1 MEPCNED
8 INAKKIIS
16 VEEDP
21 NYEVAKSK
29 AGGFQACQDSN
40 PDLCAR
46 GGGGGGTPGNS
57 WWGGG
62 CRRVLKILTLFQNK
76 KCHFPDPFSDLAF
89 RQKLCKY
96 NT

>member
-1 MEPCNED
+1 MEPRNED

-16 VEEDP
+16 VEDA

-40 PDLCAR
+40 PNLCAQ
-46 GGGGGGTPGNS
+46 GGGGGYS
-57 WWGGG
+57 WEFLVGM

-89 RQKLCKY
+89 RQKLC
-96 NT
+96 

>member
-1 MEPCNED
+1 MEPRNED

-16 VEEDP
+16 VEDA

-46 GGGGGGTPGNS
+46 GGGGGGGGYS
-57 WWGGG
+57 WEFLVGM
-62 CRRVLKILTLFQNK
+62 CRRVLKILTLFQYK
-76 KCHFPDPFSDLAF
+76 KCHFPDPFSDLVF
-89 RQKLCKY
+89 RQKLC
-96 NT
+96 

>member
-1 MEPCNED
+1 MEPRNED

-16 VEEDP
+16 VEDA

-29 AGGFQACQDSN
+29 AGGFQVCQNSN

-57 WWGGG
+57 WWGCAAG
-62 CRRVLKILTLFQNK
+62 
-76 KCHFPDPFSDLAF
+76 FS
-89 RQKLCKY
+89 KS
-96 NT
+96 

>member
-1 MEPCNED
+1 MEPRNED

-16 VEEDP
+16 VEEDA

-46 GGGGGGTPGNS
+46 GGGGVLLGIP
-57 WWGGG
+57 WWGCAAG
-62 CRRVLKILTLFQNK
+62 
-76 KCHFPDPFSDLAF
+76 FS
-89 RQKLCKY
+89 KS
-96 NT
+96 

>member
-1 MEPCNED
+1 MWTVEPRNED

-16 VEEDP
+16 VEEDA

-46 GGGGGGTPGNS
+46 GGGGGTPGNS
-57 WWGGG
+57 LVGV

-89 RQKLCKY
+89 RQKLC
-96 NT
+96 

>member
-1 MEPCNED
+1 MEPRNED

-16 VEEDP
+16 VEDA

-46 GGGGGGTPGNS
+46 RGGGVLLGILGVDVPPGS
-57 WWGGG
+57 
-62 CRRVLKILTLFQNK
+62 QN
-76 KCHFPDPFSDLAF
+76 PDPISERKMSFSRPVF
-89 RQKLCKY
+89 RPGLQAEIMLV
-96 NT
+96 

>member
-1 MEPCNED
+1 MEPRNED

-16 VEEDP
+16 VEDA

-46 GGGGGGTPGNS
+46 GGRGGGYS
-57 WWGGG
+57 WEFLVGV

-89 RQKLCKY
+89 RQKLC
-96 NT
+96 

>member
-1 MEPCNED
+1 MWTVEPRNED
-8 INAKKIIS
+8 VNAKKIIS
-16 VEEDP
+16 VEDA

-46 GGGGGGTPGNS
+46 EGGGGGYS
-57 WWGGG
+57 WEFLVGM

-89 RQKLCKY
+89 RQKLC
-96 NT
+96 

>member
-1 MEPCNED
+1 MEPRNED

-16 VEEDP
+16 VEDA

-46 GGGGGGTPGNS
+46 EGGGGGTPGNS
-57 WWGGG
+57 WWGCAAG
-62 CRRVLKILTLFQNK
+62 
-76 KCHFPDPFSDLAF
+76 FS
-89 RQKLCKY
+89 KS
-96 NT
+96 

>member
-1 MEPCNED
+1 MNCGPRNED

-16 VEEDP
+16 VEDA

-40 PDLCAR
+40 PDLRAR
-46 GGGGGGTPGNS
+46 GEGGGGYS
-57 WWGGG
+57 WEFLVGM

-89 RQKLCKY
+89 RQKLC
-96 NT
+96 

>member
-1 MEPCNED
+1 MEPRNED

-16 VEEDP
+16 VEDA

-46 GGGGGGTPGNS
+46 RGGGEAGGTPGNS
-57 WWGGG
+57 WWGCAAGF
-62 CRRVLKILTLFQNK
+62 LK
-76 KCHFPDPFSDLAF
+76 S
-89 RQKLCKY
+89 
-96 NT
+96 

>member
-1 MEPCNED
+1 MEPRNED

-16 VEEDP
+16 VEDA
-21 NYEVAKSK
+21 NYEVTKSK

-46 GGGGGGTPGNS
+46 GGGGGYS
-57 WWGGG
+57 WEFLVGV

-89 RQKLCKY
+89 RQKLC
-96 NT
+96 

>member
-16 VEEDP
+16 VEDA
-21 NYEVAKSK
+21 NYEVAKSN

-46 GGGGGGTPGNS
+46 GEGGGTPGNS
-57 WWGGG
+57 WWGGAAG
-62 CRRVLKILTLFQNK
+62 
-76 KCHFPDPFSDLAF
+76 FS
-89 RQKLCKY
+89 KS
-96 NT
+96 